1 MTVQTDAG
9 ADLWVGDTR
18 RGAVSRLSAD
28 GPSVSPAWRPNGLE
42 IAFAYSKA
50 GPFNLSRLGAGA
62 VVEPGT
68 CVTGDIPERE
78 VWSGSPAQCVGIA
91 DGSWPAPVRRRSL
104 FWTAVYTVALFGFG
118 WIPLLAGLPWLL
130 MLGWTVRHDTTL
142 EAVVRHAL
150 MVAPVGVLTSVVVYA
165 TLLAL
170 AVRVL
175 SLSLKPGFYKVDS
188 RVGWSAW
195 LVESMVDGARATLFP
210 LYAGL
215 ITPFWLRRL
224 GATIGKRVEAS
235 TVTGLPRLMRAAD
248 GSFLADDAQLAPYEA
263 GGGWV
268 LLGEASVGERSF
280 VGNSGIVGPG
290 RSVPDHSLVAVLSSA
305 PSRAEAGSS
314 WLGRP
319 AMELP
324 RVAETGDLA
333 RTFAP
338 PRRLV
343 VARAFVESLRVLPWI
358 VMAVLGVGVLTAFE
372 IIRTVWGWGA
382 AAAVAGLIMLAA
394 GLVAALVTT
403 LAKWLLVGRFKESQH
418 PLWSAFVWRN
428 ELFDVFYEELGVP
441 WFGGPF
447 LGTPIFNA
455 WVRTLGGKIGKGVWL
470 ESYWLPETDLVRLED
485 GATVNRGCV
494 LQTHLFHDRLLRIS
508 SVHLGRGATLGP
520 RSFVLPGTS
529 IGAGARIGPGSLVM
543 RGESVPGGT
552 RWAGNPITAVEADDD
567 SGGRGG
573 RGRPPAPGR
582 APAPHRRS
590 AGCGGTLTSRDGLPG
605 GSGKTVVSP
614 GRSRVASPAGR
625 SPRAGGTPTPSGTRV
640 APGRL
645 SAATPA
651 RTAARRRPARGT
663 PSSRRSRRA
672 ESS

>member
-1 MTVQTDAG
+1 VAAVFGVRSLGGTRWATLYARALGCRVGRNVDLRSPVPVTGWATFGSGCAVEPESDLAG
-9 ADLWVGDTR
+9 WWIEADTLHV
-18 RGAVSRLSAD
+18 GAVHVGEGARVGGRSIMMP
-28 GPSVSPAWRPNGLE
+28 GAW
-42 IAFAYSKA
+42 
-50 GPFNLSRLGAGA
+50 LGAGA
-62 VVEPGT
+62 VVEAGT
-68 CVTGDIPERE
+68 CVTGTIPERE
-78 VWSGSPAQCVGIA
+78 VWAGSPAQCVGIA
-91 DGSWPAPVRRRSL
+91 DGSWPAPIQRRSL
-104 FWTAVYTVALFGFG
+104 FWTVFYTLGLFGFG
-118 WIPLLAGLPWLL
+118 WLPLLASLPWLL
-130 MLGWTVRHDTTL
+130 LLGWAVRNDTTL

-150 MVAPVGVLTSVVVYA
+150 MVAPVGVLTSAVVYA

-170 AVRVL
+170 TVRVL
-175 SLSLKPGFYKVDS
+175 SLSLKPGFHKVDS

-195 LVESMVDGARATLFP
+195 LVESLVDGARATLFP

-224 GATIGKRVEAS
+224 GATVGKRVEAS

-248 GSFLADDAQLAPYEA
+248 ASFLADDAQVAPYEV

-290 RSVPDHSLVAVLSSA
+290 RSVPDHSLIAVLSTTPA
-305 PSRAEAGSS
+305 RAEAGSS

-324 RVAETGDLA
+324 RVAETGDVA

-343 VARAFVESLRVLPWI
+343 LARAFVESLRVLPWV
-358 VMAVLGVGVLTAFE
+358 VMAVLGVAVLTAFE
-372 IIRTVWGWGA
+372 VIRTAWGWGVA
-382 AAAVAGLIMLAA
+382 AAAAGLIMLAA
-394 GLVAALVTT
+394 GVVAAIVTT
-403 LAKWLLVGRFKESQH
+403 LAKWLLVGRFRESQH

-455 WVRTLGGKIGKGVWL
+455 WVRTLGGKIGRGVWL

-494 LQTHLFHDRLLRIS
+494 LQTHLFHDRLMRIS

-552 RWAGNPITAVEADDD
+552 RWAGNPITAVGADDD
-567 SGGRGG
+567 WAAANGADRRRRG
-573 RGRPPAPGR
+573 A
-582 APAPHRRS
+582 HRR
-590 AGCGGTLTSRDGLPG
+590 
-605 GSGKTVVSP
+605 
-614 GRSRVASPAGR
+614 
-625 SPRAGGTPTPSGTRV
+625 RAD
-640 APGRL
+640 
-645 SAATPA
+645 
-651 RTAARRRPARGT
+651 RRPVATGR
-663 PSSRRSRRA
+663 
-672 ESS
+672 

>member
-1 MTVQTDAG
+1 M
-9 ADLWVGDTR
+9 
-18 RGAVSRLSAD
+18 
-28 GPSVSPAWRPNGLE
+28 
-42 IAFAYSKA
+42 
-50 GPFNLSRLGAGA
+50 
-62 VVEPGT
+62 
-68 CVTGDIPERE
+68 
-78 VWSGSPAQCVGIA
+78 
-91 DGSWPAPVRRRSL
+91 
-104 FWTAVYTVALFGFG
+104 
-118 WIPLLAGLPWLL
+118 
-130 MLGWTVRHDTTL
+130 
-142 EAVVRHAL
+142 
-150 MVAPVGVLTSVVVYA
+150 VYA

-235 TVTGLPRLMRAAD
+235 TVTVLPRLMRAAD

-280 VGNSGIVGPG
+280 VGNSGSSDPAAVCRTTPSSRSCPVPRPRGGRIVVAGAAGRWSCPGSPRPATSPAPSPLRAGWSSPGPSSSPCAFFPG
-290 RSVPDHSLVAVLSSA
+290 RHGRARGRRAHRVRVSA
-305 PSRAEAGSS
+305 R
-314 WLGRP
+314 LG
-319 AMELP
+319 
-324 RVAETGDLA
+324 
-333 RTFAP
+333 
-338 PRRLV
+338 
-343 VARAFVESLRVLPWI
+343 
-358 VMAVLGVGVLTAFE
+358 LGCG
-372 IIRTVWGWGA
+372 RGR
-382 AAAVAGLIMLAA
+382 AGLIMLAA

-520 RSFVLPGTS
+520 RASCC
-529 IGAGARIGPGSLVM
+529 
-543 RGESVPGGT
+543 
-552 RWAGNPITAVEADDD
+552 
-567 SGGRGG
+567 
-573 RGRPPAPGR
+573 PA
-582 APAPHRRS
+582 RRS
-590 AGCGGTLTSRDGLPG
+590 A
-605 GSGKTVVSP
+605 
-614 GRSRVASPAGR
+614 
-625 SPRAGGTPTPSGTRV
+625 
-640 APGRL
+640 
-645 SAATPA
+645 
-651 RTAARRRPARGT
+651 RG
-663 PSSRRSRRA
+663 RRSGRVRW
-672 ESS
+672 